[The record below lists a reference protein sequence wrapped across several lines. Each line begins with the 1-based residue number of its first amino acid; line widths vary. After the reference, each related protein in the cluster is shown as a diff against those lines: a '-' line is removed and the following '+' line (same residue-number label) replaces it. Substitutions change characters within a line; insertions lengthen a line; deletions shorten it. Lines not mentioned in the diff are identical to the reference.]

1 MPNAFQF
8 SLAPDK
14 LWQAINPWTFNQ
26 QGAQFGFINI
36 DLGNT
41 QHADVEQT
49 VLNEVGSYG
58 RQLGHIGE
66 ALEVLLKHVHLQG
79 LSDSEKKVIEVFQ
92 GELARVQ
99 QIKDR
104 MLPPKHSSR
113 SRPT

>member
-1 MPNAFQF
+1 MPNAFQI

-26 QGAQFGFINI
+26 QGARFGFINI

-49 VLNEVGSYG
+49 ILNEVGSYG

-66 ALEVLLKHVHLQG
+66 ALGIILKHVQLHKLN
-79 LSDSEKKVIEVFQ
+79 DSERKVIEVFQ
-92 GELARVQ
+92 GELARVE
-99 QIKDR
+99 QIKKR
-104 MLPPKHSSR
+104 MLPPSRPSGSR
-113 SRPT
+113 SR